1 MCRGTAQQR
10 QQLGQVPGFRRRKLL
25 TQVGRQSLLRALI
38 YVGFGAPSL
47 DKRCFLQSIRMLFE
61 FGAMSEVDVTTQLTA
76 RGAESCM
83 LYETLQTADRNVA

>member
-1 MCRGTAQQR
+1 M
-10 QQLGQVPGFRRRKLL
+10 PGFRRRKLL

-76 RGAESCM
+76 QLTARGAESCM
-83 LYETLQTADRNVA
+83 LCETFQTADRNVA